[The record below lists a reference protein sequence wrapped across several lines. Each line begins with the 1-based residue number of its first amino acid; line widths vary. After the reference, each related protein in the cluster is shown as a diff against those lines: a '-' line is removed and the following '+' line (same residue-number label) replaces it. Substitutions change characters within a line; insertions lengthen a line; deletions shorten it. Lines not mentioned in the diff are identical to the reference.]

1 MASINLLPWRESQR
15 KEKQKDFIQLAIL
28 AAILM
33 AVIVGAVL
41 VQVKS
46 SVSAQESRNSYLER
60 EITVFQD
67 MIAQIRVLEDEK
79 EGLVQRMDVI
89 QKLQRSRPGIVH
101 MFDELVFAI
110 PEGVYFTSVTRSGN
124 VVTIDGRAQSNARVS
139 NFMRNLDTSIWFDDP
154 RLIVIDSSGKKE
166 PGRGHR
172 FSLTVNQVDVV
183 GHEEEEGK

>member
-15 KEKQKDFIQLAIL
+15 KEKQKDFIQLAVL

-46 SVSAQESRNSYLER
+46 SVGAQEARNGYLER
-60 EITVFQD
+60 EITIFQE

-101 MFDELVFAI
+101 MFDELVYAI
-110 PEGVYFTSVTRSGN
+110 PEGVYFTSVTRSDN

-139 NFMRNLDTSIWFDDP
+139 SFMRNLDASIWFDDP
-154 RLIVIDSSGKKE
+154 RLIVIDSSGKQE
-166 PGRGHR
+166 RGRGHR

-183 GHEEEEGK
+183 RSEGEEKK